1 MHQRHCKLLAGAC
14 ALLTAAGWS
23 ASSVGQSVAPPG
35 LFDAAA
41 EGARGNTILAGQC
54 RQLEQQQTAVWVRVH
69 GKGWCLRY
77 YASGLG
83 RENAV
88 VAAWLHGDI
97 LGGGRGPAG
106 HQKGLGPPAMIDQ
119 ERGLSRK
126 YHVPF
131 VFLARPGAYGS
142 AGSHHAVRHT
152 KLEAD
157 LVAAEL
163 DALTIRYGVRSWV
176 LGGHSGGGSLAAAM
190 LTRRRDIACAVIS
203 SGAPDI
209 DAYLIA
215 HHEHERDARDHL
227 NVSEDVARM
236 PTPPGQRIIVMGDPR
251 DKNVLWYLQRHY
263 AETIKDHGAN
273 MTLLP
278 LERGR
283 PPEFH
288 SLVDL
293 AETATGLCAEGA
305 ATSSIEEQLR
315 AMQSQAP
322 RESN

>member
-1 MHQRHCKLLAGAC
+1 MEFRRAPALEGQERHVC
-14 ALLTAAGWS
+14 
-23 ASSVGQSVAPPG
+23 SVV
-35 LFDAAA
+35 LD
-41 EGARGNTILAGQC
+41 
-54 RQLEQQQTAVWVRVH
+54 
-69 GKGWCLRY
+69 
-77 YASGLG
+77 GLG
-83 RENAV
+83 VMPLQIPE
-88 VAAWLHGDI
+88 HI
-97 LGGGRGPAG
+97 L
-106 HQKGLGPPAMIDQ
+106 
-119 ERGLSRK
+119 
-126 YHVPF
+126 
-131 VFLARPGAYGS
+131 
-142 AGSHHAVRHT
+142 
-152 KLEAD
+152 
-157 LVAAEL
+157 
-163 DALTIRYGVRSWV
+163 
-176 LGGHSGGGSLAAAM
+176 
-190 LTRRRDIACAVIS
+190 
-203 SGAPDI
+203 
-209 DAYLIA
+209 
-215 HHEHERDARDHL
+215 
-227 NVSEDVARM
+227 VARM